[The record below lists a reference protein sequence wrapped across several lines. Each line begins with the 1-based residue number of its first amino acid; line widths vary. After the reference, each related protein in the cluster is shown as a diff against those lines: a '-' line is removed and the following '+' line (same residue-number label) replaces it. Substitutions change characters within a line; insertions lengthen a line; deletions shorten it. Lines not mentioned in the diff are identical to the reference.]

1 MKNKKTILG
10 IVALVLVVALLGG
23 LYYVNRPQTSTGS
36 KEFTLI
42 VVHSDGS
49 EKTLQLKT
57 DREFLGDALRDEKLI
72 EGVDG
77 MILICDGEEASW
89 EKDNAY
95 WAFYLGEEYAT
106 AGADTTPVNGGEIF
120 KLVYTLG

>member
-1 MKNKKTILG
+1 MNKKTILG

-23 LYYVNRPQTSTGS
+23 LYYVNRPQTSSGS
-36 KEFTLI
+36 KAFTLV
-42 VVHSDGS
+42 VVHSDGT
-49 EKTLQLKT
+49 EKTFDLNT

-106 AGADTTPVNGGEIF
+106 AGADTTPVNGGEFF